1 MTGKVRAV
9 LIGCG
14 GMARHHMRR
23 VLTQNSTEFNV
34 VSEPSDTAYAEMV
47 KVFAEAGL
55 EPPINE
61 PDLTTLLQKHA
72 TELDAAFI
80 ITPHKYHFEQAKACL
95 EAGLDVLLEKPMVVN
110 ADEARSLIKTRDET
124 GKLLVVSFNGSLS
137 PNIRTAVEMLRSGDL
152 GEVLTIHATVWQDWK
167 AKTVGAWRQD
177 PVIAGGGFMFDT
189 GAHLLNTVSDLIGED
204 FSDVSAYLDNRGTQV
219 DILGAIM
226 ARTSSGVLLTL
237 SGCGEAINSCH
248 SDVRIFCSKAIIRTD
263 VWGKFLEI
271 QYDGDEGLS
280 PVNTAA
286 SRGQWQQFLEVR
298 NGAPNP
304 CPPEV
309 GLRMAQLWDAVKASA
324 TQNGMPVRLSQK
336 PS

>member
-1 MTGKVRAV
+1 MAIMANEKVRAV

-23 VLTQNSTEFNV
+23 ILTQDSTEFSV
-34 VSEPSDTAYAEMV
+34 VSEPSEAAYAEMV

-55 EPPINE
+55 EPPTNE
-61 PDLTTLLQKHA
+61 PDLKTLLA
-72 TELDAAFI
+72 EYAANLDAAFI

-95 EAGLDVLLEKPMVVN
+95 EAGLDVLLEKPMVMN
-110 ADEARSLIKTRDET
+110 ADEARRLIETRDET
-124 GKLLVVSFNGSLS
+124 GNLLVVSFNGSLS

-152 GEVLTIHATVWQDWK
+152 GEVLNIHATVWQDWK

-177 PVIAGGGFMFDT
+177 PVIAGGGFLFDT

-204 FSDVSAYLDNRGTQV
+204 FSDVSAYLDNRGTDV

-226 ARTSSGVLLTL
+226 ARTTSGVLLTL

-248 SDVRIFCSKAIIRTD
+248 SDVRIFCTKAIVRTD
-263 VWGKFLEI
+263 VWGKFLDI
-271 QYDGDEGLS
+271 QYDGDDALS
-280 PVNTAA
+280 PVETPD
-286 SRGQWQQFLEVR
+286 SQGQWQQFLEVR
-298 NGAPNP
+298 RGAPNP

-309 GLRMAQLWDAVKASA
+309 GLRMARLWDAVKASA
-324 TQNGMPVRLSQK
+324 AQNGAPIRL
-336 PS
+336 